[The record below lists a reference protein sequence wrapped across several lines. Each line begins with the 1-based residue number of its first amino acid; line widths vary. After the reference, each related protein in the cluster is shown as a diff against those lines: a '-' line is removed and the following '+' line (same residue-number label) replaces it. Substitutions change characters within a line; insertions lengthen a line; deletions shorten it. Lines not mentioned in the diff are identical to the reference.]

1 MTNENTDLERRAF
14 LLGRLTAGG
23 SEPPAEHHISSL
35 VVHAMPDAVDR
46 VSAELTALPGLELH
60 AHDPCGKLILT
71 LETAD
76 EAAIV
81 ERLNAIYGI
90 RGVLSAA
97 LVFHHI
103 EQIPTRG

>member
-1 MTNENTDLERRAF
+1 
-14 LLGRLTAGG
+14 
-23 SEPPAEHHISSL
+23 
-35 VVHAMPDAVDR
+35 
-46 VSAELTALPGLELH
+46 VSAELAALPGVEIH
-60 AHDPCGKLILT
+60 AHDPSGKLILT

-103 EQIPTRG
+103 EQITTRG